1 MIEKW
6 AEILLEDYDAIR
18 PNRVFSQNLDID
30 LDLAYKIQSEVS
42 RLRILRGEKLI
53 GYKVGCVSDVTRK
66 QMGVDHSVTGRLYE
80 NEVHQTNCDLSIKQF
95 CNLGIEGE
103 LAIELSKTPGEEDF
117 FENQIP
123 KCVKRVFPVIELHN
137 ITFSGA
143 KSTVQELVATNTI
156 HAGFVESTGSSNF
169 SEAKTPSMKIYFDDQ
184 LIEDH
189 KGMSFISI
197 INTSLK
203 WMIDVLENREEEL
216 NEGQIILTGTIPRLI
231 PVEYP
236 CCIKVDAYPF
246 GSVETTI
253 TE

>member
-1 MIEKW
+1 MNEKW

-18 PNRVFSQNLDID
+18 PNRVFSQNSDID

-42 RLRILRGEKLI
+42 RLRVLRGDKLI

-80 NEVHQTNCDLSIKQF
+80 NEVHQTNCHLSIKQF

-117 FENQIP
+117 FENKIS
-123 KCVKRVFPVIELHN
+123 KCVKKVFPVIEIHN
-137 ITFSGA
+137 ITFS
-143 KSTVQELVATNTI
+143 E
-156 HAGFVESTGSSNF
+156 E
-169 SEAKTPSMKIYFDDQ
+169 KTPSMKIYFDDQ

-203 WMIDVLENREEEL
+203 
-216 NEGQIILTGTIPRLI
+216 
-231 PVEYP
+231 
-236 CCIKVDAYPF
+236 
-246 GSVETTI
+246 
-253 TE
+253 